1 MCAKEASAVNMNV
14 GLVAQGALAI
24 AMVTVFFL
32 MFRGVTNVFNALL
45 VPLTLYAF
53 SRGNKLE
60 EILTVYAAVL
70 IFVALF
76 FKLQLI
82 FILLYFVI
90 AFLLDLLLRDGERRH
105 TLMAT
110 LTISLAVSLGLWVA
124 VVLTDDLFGT
134 RIYEITLG
142 MLGGNA
148 YAYAIMLWIESFLI
162 SVGLLYFAEKLA
174 KVL

>member
-32 MFRGVTNVFNALL
+32 LFRGVTNIFNALL
-45 VPLTLYAF
+45 VPLALYAF
-53 SRGNKLE
+53 SRGNRLE
-60 EILTVYAAVL
+60 EILTVYAGVL

-76 FKLQLI
+76 FKMQLI
-82 FILLYFVI
+82 FMLLYFVI
-90 AFLLDLLLRDGERRH
+90 AFLLDLLLKEEGRH

-110 LTISLAVSLGLWVA
+110 LTISLAISLGFWVA
-124 VVLTDDLFGT
+124 IVLTDDLFGT
-134 RIYEITLG
+134 RIHDMTLA

-148 YAYAIMLWIESFLI
+148 FAYAIMLWIEGFLV